1 MITRDPSD
9 RETASFVTNF
19 LEAVG
24 EENVFMDSVL
34 NEEMT
39 EDNNRIP
46 QPRINTTSNESLRL
60 KTSLLL
66 SIYLSVP
73 VVLLF
78 SLS

>member
-1 MITRDPSD
+1 MISRDPSD

-66 SIYLSVP
+66 SIYLSV
-73 VVLLF
+73 VLLF

>member
-46 QPRINTTSNESLRL
+46 QPNINTTSNESLRL

-66 SIYLSVP
+66 SIYLSV
-73 VVLLF
+73 VLLF

>member
-34 NEEMT
+34 NEELT

-46 QPRINTTSNESLRL
+46 QPKINTSSNGSLRL
-60 KTSLLL
+60 NASLLL
-66 SIYLSVP
+66 SIYLSV
-73 VVLLF
+73 VLLF
-78 SLS
+78 FIN

>member
-66 SIYLSVP
+66 SIYLSV
-73 VVLLF
+73 VLLF